1 LIGFL
6 INGFFWEE
14 NEQKFIGG
22 IACVSVLASF
32 IISVL
37 AFIELH
43 HSATKSPC
51 HYLFTWIQRRDIEHS
66 L

>member
-6 INGFFWEE
+6 INGFFWE
-14 NEQKFIGG
+14 KMSKSLSGG

-43 HSATKSPC
+43 HSATKSMSLI
-51 HYLFTWIQRRDIEHS
+51 YLPGSAPGH
-66 L
+66 